1 MSYEQIWGAVVTA
14 VCSAR
19 IRSLGDRCGVSV
31 VILSLALD
39 GDTGDNTRTH
49 DPGCVHQLSPSV
61 RDEKAQPILQDGH
74 RDWDGA
80 GHVKLLRKYQMQT
93 LEPLPSSRTWWWL

>member
-19 IRSLGDRCGVSV
+19 IRSLGDRCGLV

-39 GDTGDNTRTH
+39 GDTGD
-49 DPGCVHQLSPSV
+49 
-61 RDEKAQPILQDGH
+61 
-74 RDWDGA
+74 
-80 GHVKLLRKYQMQT
+80 KY
-93 LEPLPSSRTWWWL
+93 EDS